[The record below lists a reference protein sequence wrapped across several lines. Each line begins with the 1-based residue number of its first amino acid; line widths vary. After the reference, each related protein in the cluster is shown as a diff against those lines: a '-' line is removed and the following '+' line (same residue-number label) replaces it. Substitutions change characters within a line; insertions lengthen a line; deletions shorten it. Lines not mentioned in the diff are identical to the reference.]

1 MNNNDA
7 INIIIDMIMTV
18 IQKMLVG
25 RESRKE
31 KEVGWIVIKD
41 GKEGQEGFSTW
52 QEKKEQR
59 QESENQYD

>member
-41 GKEGQEGFSTW
+41 GKEGQEGFSRW